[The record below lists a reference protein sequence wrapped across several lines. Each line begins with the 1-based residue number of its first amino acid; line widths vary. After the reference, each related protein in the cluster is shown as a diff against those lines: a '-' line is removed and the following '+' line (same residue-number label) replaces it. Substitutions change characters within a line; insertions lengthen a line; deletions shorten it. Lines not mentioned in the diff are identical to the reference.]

1 MKLRRGV
8 APLTALALQ
17 LTSLSSPAQTS
28 ATHVEM
34 AARAMEVR
42 PLAPEMTRRFGD
54 LHASLQPSARS
65 WVEQQ
70 ARAEA
75 QRPTPDLADLQA
87 RIRSRFASSLSTAKS
102 STGQKSASGQIPAGA
117 DVEAMTFIVLMQAA
131 NTSEQDLQNMMKE
144 VRATTAAKQQLRNLV
159 NRIKREAVTANQAAA
174 KQPCRTAFCQSLAG
188 EFKQLSAATAQSKH
202 PVRLSL
208 PENLTYGQLRPIA
221 TQLDQDLNAMN
232 EMSEQQQLELQMAMD
247 RRSKLEQT
255 LSNIM
260 KKQQDTAGNIVGN
273 MK

>member
-1 MKLRRGV
+1 
-8 APLTALALQ
+8 
-17 LTSLSSPAQTS
+17 
-28 ATHVEM
+28 
-34 AARAMEVR
+34 MEVR
-42 PLAPEMTRRFGD
+42 PLAPEMTRRFSD

-75 QRPTPDLADLQA
+75 QRPTPDLADLQT

-117 DVEAMTFIVLMQAA
+117 DVEAMAFIVLMQAA

-144 VRATTAAKQQLRNLV
+144 VRVTTAAKQQLRNLV
-159 NRIKREAVTANQAAA
+159 DRVKREAATASQAAA
-174 KQPCRTAFCQSLAG
+174 KQPCRTAICQSLAG
-188 EFKQLSAATAQSKH
+188 ELKQLSAATAQSKH

-208 PENLTYGQLRPIA
+208 PENLTYGQLQQIV

-260 KKQQDTAGNIVGN
+260 KKQQDTASNIVGN